1 MAAVMRLIRME
12 PIHDPYD
19 PAEPSQG
26 EVIRDVIET
35 GRVMFA
41 AGQRLIRNL
50 ERLRGGAEDA
60 EWRFEFS
67 EHPYLWVAGAVGA
80 CLVVAAML
88 HSRREE
94 P

>member
-1 MAAVMRLIRME
+1 MAAGTRLIRME
-12 PIHDPYD
+12 PIHDPY
-19 PAEPSQG
+19 EPEAPSPG

-35 GRVMFA
+35 GREMFA
-41 AGQRLIRNL
+41 AGQRLIHHL

-88 HSRREE
+88 HTRREE